1 MEHLADSI
9 SGLVS
14 IARQSHQTQQINIM
28 HRRQKEL
35 EDSIEKI
42 EGFCIEL
49 ELQLLE
55 LTGTRKQVF
64 EHALKKNHDL
74 TEHKRKEL
82 EETIV
87 MIHNQSSM
95 TTSTPP
101 AMPSFVNVDGS
112 RTVESNNNMT
122 ND

>member
-1 MEHLADSI
+1 M
-9 SGLVS
+9 
-14 IARQSHQTQQINIM
+14 
-28 HRRQKEL
+28 

-42 EGFCIEL
+42 EGSCIEL

-55 LTGTRKQVF
+55 STGTRKQVF

-74 TEHKRKEL
+74 TECKRKEL

-87 MIHNQSSM
+87 MIQNQSTM

-101 AMPSFVNVDGS
+101 AMPSFVNMDGS
-112 RTVESNNNMT
+112 QTVESNNKMT

>member
-1 MEHLADSI
+1 
-9 SGLVS
+9 
-14 IARQSHQTQQINIM
+14 M
-28 HRRQKEL
+28 HRHRKEL

-42 EGFCIEL
+42 EGSCIEL

-55 LTGTRKQVF
+55 STGTRKQVF
-64 EHALKKNHDL
+64 KGTLKKNHDL

-87 MIHNQSSM
+87 VIHNQSTL
-95 TTSTPP
+95 TTSTLP

-112 RTVESNNNMT
+112 RTVESNNKMT
-122 ND
+122 NN